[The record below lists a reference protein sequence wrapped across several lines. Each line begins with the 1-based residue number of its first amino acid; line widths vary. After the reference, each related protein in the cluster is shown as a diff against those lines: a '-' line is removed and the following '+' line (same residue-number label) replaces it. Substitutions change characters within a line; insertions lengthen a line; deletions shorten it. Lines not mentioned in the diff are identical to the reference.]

1 MKVVKIISGI
11 LAALV
16 GLVLVAVITVYNV
29 IPTKYGASKISEYV
43 SDMLKGDLKI
53 GDLDYSFFST
63 FPNVTVTLDSVNFIS
78 EALDKPDS
86 LASFSK
92 L

>member
-29 IPTKYGASKISEYV
+29 IPTK
-43 SDMLKGDLKI
+43 
-53 GDLDYSFFST
+53 
-63 FPNVTVTLDSVNFIS
+63 
-78 EALDKPDS
+78 
-86 LASFSK
+86 
-92 L
+92 